1 MRVPVLL
8 LPLLL
13 TACASTAQPVPNT
26 GFESA
31 ELSNA
36 AENTTYEQLVA
47 KVKRSASLEEFK
59 ALRKA
64 YVKTDLYHPYSGR
77 ERALSNAMWEVADHS
92 DWQACIDKANEV
104 LAINYIDL
112 SAHVGITFC
121 AKEAG
126 RQELS
131 EYHQYVLDGL
141 VDAIW
146 ATGDGRSEET
156 AFFCTSVTELR
167 DFIRLHGLE
176 VVSQS
181 LLEGEAGAFDL
192 MTVKDPETEEEF
204 DWYFDI
210 TAQLARGL

>member
-1 MRVPVLL
+1 MRISVLL

-13 TACASTAQPVPNT
+13 TACASTSSSVPKSLLET
-26 GFESA
+26 A
-31 ELSNA
+31 DLSNA

-47 KVKRSASLEEFK
+47 KVKQSASLEEFK

-64 YVKTDLYHPYSGR
+64 YVKTDLYRPYSGR
-77 ERALSNAMWEVADHS
+77 ERTLSNAMWEVADHS

-112 SAHVGITFC
+112 SAHVGMTFC

-126 RQELS
+126 RKELS

-181 LLEGEAGAFDL
+181 LLEDEGGAFDL

-204 DWYFDI
+204 DWDFDS
-210 TAQLARGL
+210 TAQLTRGF